1 MLNILKERLLLLFW
15 LLVCNKEMITVCD
28 QSVAERFIEELPELE
43 VSKELERGLVSTFQY
58 MHQSVVA
65 ASELYLQV
73 CIICSNIDNRS
84 TFIHYLYIFRTN
96 AFCFQWITFNK
107 TKLNTCTCNIK
118 EWSVWLVKDIYVDKF
133 VSLLLYLDQHTLD
146 LILCW

>member
-1 MLNILKERLLLLFW
+1 
-15 LLVCNKEMITVCD
+15 MITVCD

-73 CIICSNIDNRS
+73 CIIRSNINNR
-84 TFIHYLYIFRTN
+84 FIH
-96 AFCFQWITFNK
+96 
-107 TKLNTCTCNIK
+107 
-118 EWSVWLVKDIYVDKF
+118 
-133 VSLLLYLDQHTLD
+133 
-146 LILCW
+146 

>member
-1 MLNILKERLLLLFW
+1 
-15 LLVCNKEMITVCD
+15 MITVCD

-73 CIICSNIDNRS
+73 CIICSNIANRS

-96 AFCFQWITFNK
+96 VFCFQWIKFNK
-107 TKLNTCTCNIK
+107 TKLNTYAFN
-118 EWSVWLVKDIYVDKF
+118 
-133 VSLLLYLDQHTLD
+133 
-146 LILCW
+146 